1 MDVSPPLKV
10 LRTTE
15 LADSPVLLAHLY
27 AYSSTSYVTGW
38 PCPSLACREQ
48 ISQAASG
55 SSACD
60 RSQEA
65 ILSRIIIIDDD
76 VSLRKV
82 LRRILEH
89 AGHTVF
95 DASDGREGVALWH
108 RERTDVVVTDLYMP
122 GKDGIEVILELKH
135 CAAKPK
141 IICMSGREETE
152 VFDWSTAAV
161 SLGTDGV
168 LVKPFD
174 RRMLLAV
181 IEEVLSR

>member
-1 MDVSPPLKV
+1 VDVSPPLKV

-48 ISQAASG
+48 ISQ
-55 SSACD
+55 
-60 RSQEA
+60 EA
-65 ILSRIIIIDDD
+65 ILSRILIIDDD

-141 IICMSGREETE
+141 IICMSGRGETE

-174 RRMLLAV
+174 QRMLLAV

>member
-1 MDVSPPLKV
+1 VSPPLKV

-48 ISQAASG
+48 ISQ
-55 SSACD
+55 
-60 RSQEA
+60 EA
-65 ILSRIIIIDDD
+65 ILSRILIIDDD

-141 IICMSGREETE
+141 IICMSGRGETE

-174 RRMLLAV
+174 QRMLLAV